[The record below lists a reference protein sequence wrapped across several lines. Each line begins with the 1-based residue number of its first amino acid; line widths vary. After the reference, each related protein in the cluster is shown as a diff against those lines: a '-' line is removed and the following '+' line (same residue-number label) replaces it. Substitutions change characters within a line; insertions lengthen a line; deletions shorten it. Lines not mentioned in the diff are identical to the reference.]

1 MSRENV
7 VETINLVKSYG
18 KHVALDSINLKIKP
32 GATGLLGP
40 NGAGKSTLFKTILGL
55 ISTTSGDG
63 IVLDHNIREEGPII
77 RSKIGYM
84 PEYDC
89 LNPDLEAIHQVA
101 YSGELLGMNPS
112 IAMQRAHEVLEY
124 VGLKDQRYRTL
135 DTFSTGM
142 KQSAKL
148 ACGLIHDPELLIA
161 DEPTNGLDAAH
172 RDFMLNT
179 LNQIVNQGGRSLI
192 MASHLMNDVERVCE
206 RIVMLHKGKLIAQ
219 GKIED
224 LKAIER
230 EVEVHAWG
238 GASKLEECLNDG
250 GLKVRRTGRVLRVV
264 HVDDSTY
271 DHIISA
277 AAKSGCQIR
286 RMQDH
291 EASLEDLFIRI
302 METLGYGVKSSD
314 QLLENN
320 PNLKHVDAPLELKNR
335 GPLQ

>member
-1 MSRENV
+1 LSRDNV

-18 KHVALDSINLKIKP
+18 KHIALDSINLKIKP

-63 IVLDHNIREEGPII
+63 IVLNHNIREEGAII

-179 LNQIVNQGGRSLI
+179 LNQIVNKGGRSLI

-238 GASKLEECLNDG
+238 GASKLEEHLNDG

-271 DHIISA
+271 DQIISA

-302 METLGYGVKSSD
+302 METLGYGVKSSE

>member
-1 MSRENV
+1 MSIGNV

-18 KHVALDSINLKIKP
+18 KHIALDSINLKIKS

-55 ISTTSGDG
+55 ISITSGDG
-63 IVLDHNIREEGPII
+63 LVLNHNIREEGPVI

-89 LNPDLEAIHQVA
+89 LNPELEAIHQVA

-124 VGLKDQRYRTL
+124 VGLKDQRYRAIE
-135 DTFSTGM
+135 TFSTGM

-161 DEPTNGLDAAH
+161 DEPTNGLDAEH

-179 LNQIVNQGGRSLI
+179 LGQIVYQGGRSLI

-238 GASKLEECLNDG
+238 GASKLEECLLDG

-271 DHIISA
+271 DQIITA
-277 AAKSGCQIR
+277 AAKSNCQIR

-302 METLGYGVKSSD
+302 METLGYGIKSSEE
-314 QLLENN
+314 LLDNN
-320 PNLKHVDAPLELKNR
+320 PNIKNVDAPLELKQ
-335 GPLQ
+335 GGGL

>member
-1 MSRENV
+1 MSRDNV

-18 KHVALDSINLKIKP
+18 KHIALDSINLKIKP

-63 IVLDHNIREEGPII
+63 IVLNHNIREEGAII

-238 GASKLEECLNDG
+238 GASKLEERLNDG

-271 DHIISA
+271 DQIISA

-302 METLGYGVKSSD
+302 METLGYGVKSSE

>member
-1 MSRENV
+1 MSRDNV

-18 KHVALDSINLKIKP
+18 KHIALDSINLKIKP

-63 IVLDHNIREEGPII
+63 IVLNHNIREEGAII

-179 LNQIVNQGGRSLI
+179 LNQIVNKGGRSLI

-238 GASKLEECLNDG
+238 GASKLEEHLNDG

-271 DHIISA
+271 DQIISA

-302 METLGYGVKSSD
+302 METLGYGVKSSE

>member
-271 DHIISA
+271 DQIISA

-335 GPLQ
+335 EPLQ

>member
-77 RSKIGYM
+77 RSKICYM

-271 DHIISA
+271 DQIISA

>member
-1 MSRENV
+1 LSRDNV

-18 KHVALDSINLKIKP
+18 KHIALDSINLKIKP

-63 IVLDHNIREEGPII
+63 IVLNHNIREEGAII

-238 GASKLEECLNDG
+238 GASKLEERLNDG

-271 DHIISA
+271 DQIISA

-302 METLGYGVKSSD
+302 METLGYGVKSSE

>member
-1 MSRENV
+1 MSSNNI

-18 KHVALDSINLKIKP
+18 KHIALDSINLKIKA

-40 NGAGKSTLFKTILGL
+40 NGAGKSTLFKTLLGL

-63 IVLDHNIREEGPII
+63 MVLNHDIRKEGPMI

-89 LNPDLEAIHQVA
+89 LNPELEAIHQVA

-112 IAMQRAHEVLEY
+112 VAMQRAHEVLEY
-124 VGLKDQRYRTL
+124 VGLKDQRYRIV

-161 DEPTNGLDAAH
+161 DEPTNGLDTAH

-179 LNQIVNQGGRSLI
+179 LNQIVRDGGRNLI
-192 MASHLMNDVERVCE
+192 MASHLMNDVEHVCE

-238 GASKLEECLNDG
+238 GASKLEESLIDG

-271 DHIISA
+271 DQIISA
-277 AAKSGCQIR
+277 ASKSKCQIR

-302 METLGYGVKSSD
+302 MERLGYGIKSSEE
-314 QLLENN
+314 LLDVNQDIS
-320 PNLKHVDAPLELKNR
+320 KVDAPLELKK
-335 GPLQ
+335 

>member
-1 MSRENV
+1 MTTDNI

-18 KHVALDSINLKIKP
+18 KHIALDSINLKIKK

-55 ISTTSGDG
+55 ISITSGDG
-63 IVLDHNIREEGPII
+63 TVLNHSIREEGPMI

-101 YSGELLGMNPS
+101 YGGELLGMNS
-112 IAMQRAHEVLEY
+112 IIAMQRAHEVLEY
-124 VGLKDQRYRTL
+124 VGLKDQRYRIV

-161 DEPTNGLDAAH
+161 DEPTNGLDTEH

-179 LNQIVNQGGRSLI
+179 LNQIVHDGGRNLI

-238 GASKLEECLNDG
+238 GASKLEECLLDG

-271 DHIISA
+271 DQIISA
-277 AAKSGCQIR
+277 ASKSKCQIR

-302 METLGYGVKSSD
+302 MERLGYGIKSSD
-314 QLLENN
+314 ELLEGGQDIS
-320 PNLKHVDAPLELKNR
+320 KVDAPPELKNM
-335 GPLQ
+335 GAI